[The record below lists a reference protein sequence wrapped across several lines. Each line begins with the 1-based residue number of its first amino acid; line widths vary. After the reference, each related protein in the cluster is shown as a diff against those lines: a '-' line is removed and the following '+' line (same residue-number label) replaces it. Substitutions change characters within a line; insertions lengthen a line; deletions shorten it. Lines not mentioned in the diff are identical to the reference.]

1 MMLLFCF
8 VIGALMASTCATVYS
23 IFVKSMRAEWDRH
36 LVDVARPMMADLSDD
51 PQKHDLAD
59 LNLGDQRLLVFD
71 PSGRLL
77 NQSRNSDPGMLPIGS
92 FPESRS
98 LVFRN
103 LDSPAGRIRAAL
115 IPFQSNR
122 RPLWFVVAQPT
133 AEIEYTEWRF
143 RDTLF
148 GIWVLSLLLT
158 AVIAAWYVGSTL
170 RPITNLTRRAAAL
183 TEAISD
189 PEKTR
194 ALGSLEVSNPN
205 DEIGQLANTF
215 NVLFNRVDAVVG
227 QLRQFVSDAS
237 HELRTPLSVLRGE
250 THYLIEQ
257 ERSPH
262 EYRSAL
268 RIIEDELAALTRIVE
283 GLFTLSMAD
292 AGQLQLSVEP
302 LYLDEVLEEACGI
315 AAPVARRK
323 DIRIDRLAW
332 NEIPFNGDQVLL
344 RQLFLILLE
353 NAIKYS
359 PRGTIVRVV
368 IEIIEG
374 RPWVKVQDQ
383 GIGVGPEHLPHIFE
397 RFYRAAPDPNEESRS
412 GGLGLAIAQAII
424 HAHHGTIECASRV
437 GEGSTFT
444 LKFPSGTTASPIS
457 SLEYGGPWSRPASA
471 RHD

>member
-1 MMLLFCF
+1 MLLFCF
-8 VIGALMASTCATVYS
+8 VIGALMATTCATVYS
-23 IFVKSMRAEWDRH
+23 IFVNSMRAEWDRH
-36 LVDVARPMMADLSDD
+36 LVDIARPMMADLSSD
-51 PQKHDLAD
+51 PQKDDLAD

-71 PSGRLL
+71 SLGRLL
-77 NQSRNSDPGMLPIGS
+77 NQSRNSDPGMLLIGS
-92 FPESRS
+92 FPQSRS

-103 LDSPAGRIRAAL
+103 LDSPAGRVRAAL
-115 IPFQSNR
+115 IPFQSNG

-189 PEKTR
+189 PEKTG
-194 ALGSLEVSNPN
+194 ALGSLEVANPN

-215 NVLFNRVDAVVG
+215 NVLFNRVNAVVG
-227 QLRQFVSDAS
+227 QMRQFVSDAS

-257 ERSPH
+257 ERSPR
-262 EYRSAL
+262 EYRSTL

-292 AGQLQLSVEP
+292 AGQLQLSIEP

-332 NEIPFNGDQVLL
+332 NEVPFSGDQVFL

-359 PRGTIVRVV
+359 PRGTIVRVG

-374 RPWVKVQDQ
+374 WPRVTVQDQ

-424 HAHHGTIECASRV
+424 HAHHGTIECTSKP

-444 LKFPSGTTASPIS
+444 LKFPSATTASPAG
-457 SLEYGGPWSRPASA
+457 SLDYGGPWSRIASA
-471 RHD
+471 HHE